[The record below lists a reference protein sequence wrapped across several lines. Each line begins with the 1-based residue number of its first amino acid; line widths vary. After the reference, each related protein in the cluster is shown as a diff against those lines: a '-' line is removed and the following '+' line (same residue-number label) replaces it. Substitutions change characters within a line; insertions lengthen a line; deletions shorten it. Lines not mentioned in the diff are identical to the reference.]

1 MINPLQ
7 ITFHNIPPSEVVE
20 AKIRSLAE
28 KLDRFHNRITSC
40 RVVVDVP
47 HQSQNHGQLYE
58 VRIYMNVPSGEI
70 VVKRNPPQRQSHEN
84 IYVAIRDAFNVAKRK
99 LQEHTSTQRR
109 K

>member
-7 ITFHNIPPSEVVE
+7 ITFHNIPPSETVE

-47 HQSQNHGQLYE
+47 HQHQNHGKLYE
-58 VRIYMNVPSGEI
+58 VRIYMTVPTGEI
-70 VVKRNPPQRQSHEN
+70 VVKRNPPERQSHED
-84 IYVAIRDAFNVAKRK
+84 IYVAIRDAFNAAKRK
-99 LQEHTSTQRR
+99 LQEHTTMLRQ
-109 K
+109 

>member
-7 ITFHNIPPSEVVE
+7 ITFHNIPASEGVE
-20 AKIRSLAE
+20 ARIRSLAE

-58 VRIYMNVPSGEI
+58 VRIYMTVPTGEI
-70 VVKRNPPQRQSHEN
+70 IVKRNPPQRKSHEN
-84 IYVAIRDAFNVAKRK
+84 IYVAIRDAFDEAKRK
-99 LQEHTSTQRR
+99 LQDLTSMLR